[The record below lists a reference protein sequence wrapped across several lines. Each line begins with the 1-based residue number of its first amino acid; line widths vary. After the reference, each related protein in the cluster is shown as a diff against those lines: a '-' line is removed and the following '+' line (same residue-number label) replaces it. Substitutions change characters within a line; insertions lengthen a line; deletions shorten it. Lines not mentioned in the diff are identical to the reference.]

1 MFKRRLIGRRN
12 SAGATPPS
20 LSLLKGPSSSE
31 LHSSSGVDSLS
42 SAAGGGSGGGV
53 SRASNSSTSSPSC
66 LRKSPSSKTNCSSP
80 TQVTKGSGCH
90 SPQLSHRRNGN
101 RRVRF
106 RTVYIREYERI
117 IGDNPS
123 CSSGAPIRF
132 VSFRKLWY
140 LGWVWY
146 LVVSV

>member
-12 SAGATPPS
+12 SAGATPTS

-42 SAAGGGSGGGV
+42 SAAGGAGGGGGGG
-53 SRASNSSTSSPSC
+53 SRASNSSTASPTTC
-66 LRKSPSSKTNCSSP
+66 LKKSPSSKSNGSSP
-80 TQVTKGSGCH
+80 TVVATGNSGS
-90 SPQLSHRRNGN
+90 SPPQHRRNGKS
-101 RRVRF
+101 RHVRF

-132 VSFRKLWY
+132 VSFCKDNSIAWNLFAI
-140 LGWVWY
+140 
-146 LVVSV
+146 